1 MANSPACVFVGL
13 IAVSA
18 ALTGCGTSDGGTV
31 GDSATTPPATVTV
44 TRAPTSSKATTVAPK
59 TTAPKRTKATN
70 SSADDNGTWV
80 MPNEIGRVLQVA
92 QDHVQRV
99 SGDPVFVSHSHD
111 LLEDRFQVL
120 DRDWQ
125 VCTQNVAPGT
135 RVGPAAHI
143 DFGVVKIDESCP

>member
-18 ALTGCGTSDGGTV
+18 VLTGCGTSDGGTV

-59 TTAPKRTKATN
+59 TTLPKRTKATN
-70 SSADDNGTWV
+70 SSPDDNGTWV
-80 MPNEIGRVLQVA
+80 MPNEVGRVLQVA
-92 QDHVQRV
+92 QDDVQRA